1 MVKLTIVITTYNR
14 KTALISMLKSI
25 EIQGQIDKYN
35 LIISDN
41 HSDYD
46 VKQWVKDNVSQTFFE
61 NIEFVIRP
69 YNIGGDLN
77 IAFSFQQCKT
87 KWMWLLS
94 DDDTVTGD
102 SLAIIASDIEKYK
115 DDVTLKYSIKGYERN
130 LETTAN
136 TFDGF
141 LDYYLYNNHSAGEM
155 IFMCNNV
162 FNIEALNAYLG
173 YAPMAANTY
182 MSQLVPMF
190 YSLIYDN
197 GVVRFCP
204 EYIVE
209 YGLSRKV
216 SYNSCKANIGF
227 SNIIMFFDLDKKQA
241 KKIRT
246 LFRHKRQYDLL
257 VIFQEQKNSYMKKYM
272 YRKYFNEYFSYF
284 NIIDISYWMFYNVCN
299 LFHIRIEWFREFY
312 HKIKK

>member
-1 MVKLTIVITTYNR
+1 MEKLTIVITTYNR
-14 KTALISMLKSI
+14 KVALIKMLKSI
-25 EIQGQIDKYN
+25 EIQGKIDQYD

-46 VKQWVKDNVSQTFFE
+46 VKQWVKDNVSQTFFG
-61 NIEFVIRP
+61 NIEFIIRP

-94 DDDTVTGD
+94 DDDTVTVD
-102 SLAIIASDIEKYK
+102 SISTILRDIEKYK
-115 DDVTLKYSIKGYERN
+115 NDVTLKYSIKGYERN
-130 LETTAN
+130 LDTTAN

-141 LDYYLYNNHSAGEM
+141 LDYYLNNKHSAGEM

-162 FNIEALNAYLG
+162 FNIEALNSYLE
-173 YAPMAANTY
+173 YAFMAADTY

-190 YSLIYDN
+190 YSLINDN

-209 YGLSRKV
+209 YGLSGKA
-216 SYNSCKANIGF
+216 SYNLGKANIGF
-227 SNIIMFFDLDKKQA
+227 SNIIMFLDLNKEQSN
-241 KKIRT
+241 KIRI
-246 LFRHKRQYDLL
+246 LFRPKRQYDLL
-257 VIFQEQKNSYMKKYM
+257 VIFQNQKNSYMKRYM
-272 YRKYFNEYFSYF
+272 YRKYFNEYLSFFNLIDVLYF
-284 NIIDISYWMFYNVCN
+284 IFYYSCN
-299 LFHIRIEWFREFY
+299 FLHIRIEWFRELY

>member
-1 MVKLTIVITTYNR
+1 MKLTIVITTYNR
-14 KTALISMLKSI
+14 KTALIKMLKSI

-61 NIEFVIRP
+61 NIEFAIRP

-94 DDDTVTGD
+94 DDDTVTVD
-102 SLAIIASDIEKYK
+102 SIDIILRDIEKYK
-115 DDVTLKYSIKGYERN
+115 DDVTLKYSIKGYDQN
-130 LETTAN
+130 LDTTIN

-141 LDYYLYNNHSAGEM
+141 LDYYLNNHHSAGEM

-162 FNIEALNAYLG
+162 FNIEALNTYLG
-173 YAPMAANTY
+173 YAPMAADTY
-182 MSQLVPMF
+182 MSQLVPTF
-190 YSLIYDN
+190 CSLIHDN

-204 EYIVE
+204 EYIVK
-209 YGLSRKV
+209 YGLSGKV
-216 SYNSCKANIGF
+216 SYNSCKACIGF
-227 SNIIMFFDLDKKQA
+227 SNIIMFLDLNKKQA
-241 KKIRT
+241 EKIRI
-246 LFRHKRQYDLL
+246 LFRHKNQYDLL
-257 VIFQEQKNSYMKKYM
+257 VLFQKQKKAYMRKYM
-272 YRKYFNEYFSYF
+272 YKKYYNEHFSYF
-284 NIIDISYWMFYNVCN
+284 DLIDISYWIFYHVCN
-299 LFHIRIEWFREFY
+299 LLHIRIELFRELY